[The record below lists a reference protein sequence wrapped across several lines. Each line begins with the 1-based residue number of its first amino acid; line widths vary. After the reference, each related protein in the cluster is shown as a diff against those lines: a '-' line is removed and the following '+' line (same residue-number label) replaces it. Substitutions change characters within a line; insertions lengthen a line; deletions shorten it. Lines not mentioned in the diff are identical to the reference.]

1 MLSSIFDGGVVFLHT
16 EDDVTLLSASEQLLS
31 AYAPVSSA
39 ANNMHS
45 QQALLDSGD
54 DMLQ

>member
-16 EDDVTLLSASEQLLS
+16 EDDVTLLSASERLLS